1 MVVPFI
7 FRKISSLPPLEGS
20 HQGTHIISQV
30 KERPM
35 YFQDTGDKMVHLE
48 AWFLRTESVSWG
60 WGYSIWLF
68 PCGVKDVKITAL
80 YI

>member
-7 FRKISSLPPLEGS
+7 FTKSSSRLSLEGS
-20 HQGTHIISQV
+20 HQRTHIISQV

-35 YFQDTGDKMVHLE
+35 YFQGRGDKMVHME
-48 AWFLRTESVSWG
+48 TESVSWG
-60 WGYSIWLF
+60 QGCPLRLF
-68 PCGVKDVKITAL
+68 PCSVKDVKIMAL